1 MLVCCAARR
10 IINLWR
16 EHCIFDFF
24 SSDFECFLPFLF
36 ILLFLTCAFFVY
48 VSIDLVY
55 CAKSLQSQMKKMICH
70 VNLFETSTNSSW
82 EKMVLLPLGVVIVG
96 KLTEIWAVS

>member
-1 MLVCCAARR
+1 
-10 IINLWR
+10 
-16 EHCIFDFF
+16 
-24 SSDFECFLPFLF
+24 
-36 ILLFLTCAFFVY
+36 
-48 VSIDLVY
+48 
-55 CAKSLQSQMKKMICH
+55 MKKMICH